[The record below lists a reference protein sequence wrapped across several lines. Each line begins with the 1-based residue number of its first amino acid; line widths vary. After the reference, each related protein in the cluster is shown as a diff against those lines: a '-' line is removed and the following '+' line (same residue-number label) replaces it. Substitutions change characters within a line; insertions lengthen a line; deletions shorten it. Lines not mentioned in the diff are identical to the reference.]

1 MINIIQKFLIPYV
14 FNEVKIYLAI
24 ISVLFFTL
32 LYSICENDE
41 FHGWV
46 DTKKI
51 RSNEEKKFLQSIYK
65 KYVGK
70 DGFIHLNKFKE
81 IPIIMKDNKFFL
93 TDEDDEASE
102 KKEEIKNREMLF
114 KIFDKN
120 NENKITEKMF
130 MKMPLKLDMVSKFS
144 QGYSTTYPD
153 QQNNNNNAVNTIF
166 DRFYFSCI
174 IQSNLGLGDIYP
186 SSRRVRLI
194 MLLQVFVTYVIIILP
209 YSSFFLLK

>member
-1 MINIIQKFLIPYV
+1 MINLIQKFLIPYV

-51 RSNEEKKFLQSIYK
+51 RSNEEKKFLKSLYN

-70 DGFIHLNKFKE
+70 DGFVHLKDFIKM
-81 IPIIMKDNKFFL
+81 PIIMKDNKFYL
-93 TDEDDEASE
+93 TDEDSE
-102 KKEEIKNREMLF
+102 ESQKKEEIKNRETLF

-120 NENKITEKMF
+120 NENSITEKMF
-130 MKMPLKLDMVSKFS
+130 LKMPLKLDMVSKFS

-153 QQNNNNNAVNTIF
+153 QQDNNNAVNTIF

-194 MLLQVFVTYVIIILP
+194 MLLQVFITYVIIILP
-209 YSSFFLLK
+209 YSSFFLLR

>member
-1 MINIIQKFLIPYV
+1 MINVIQKFLIPYL

-51 RSNEEKKFLQSIYK
+51 RSNEEKKYLQSLFN
-65 KYVGK
+65 KYVNKNGTLNLK
-70 DGFIHLNKFKE
+70 DFVKM
-81 IPIIMKDNKFFL
+81 PIIMKDNKFFL
-93 TDEDDEASE
+93 TDDDDEQSSE
-102 KKEEIKNREMLF
+102 KEEIKNKETLF

-120 NENKITEKMF
+120 NNNTITEKMF
-130 MKMPLKLDMVSKFS
+130 LKMPLKLDMVSKFS

-153 QQNNNNNAVNTIF
+153 QQDNNNAVNTIF

>member
-1 MINIIQKFLIPYV
+1 MINVIQKFLIPYL

-51 RSNEEKKFLQSIYK
+51 RSNEEKKYLQSLFN
-65 KYVGK
+65 KYVNKNGTLNLK
-70 DGFIHLNKFKE
+70 DFIKM
-81 IPIIMKDNKFFL
+81 PIIMKDNKFFL
-93 TDEDDEASE
+93 TDDDNDQPSE
-102 KKEEIKNREMLF
+102 KEEIKNKETLF

-120 NENKITEKMF
+120 NNNTITEKMF
-130 MKMPLKLDMVSKFS
+130 LKMPLKLDMVSKFS

-153 QQNNNNNAVNTIF
+153 QQDNNNAVNTIF

>member
-1 MINIIQKFLIPYV
+1 MINVIQKFLIPYL

-51 RSNEEKKFLQSIYK
+51 RSNEEKKYLQSLFN
-65 KYVGK
+65 KYVNKNGTLNLK
-70 DGFIHLNKFKE
+70 DFVKM
-81 IPIIMKDNKFFL
+81 PIIMKDNKFFL
-93 TDEDDEASE
+93 TDDDDEKAQE
-102 KKEEIKNREMLF
+102 KEEIKNKETLF

-120 NENKITEKMF
+120 NSNKITEKMF
-130 MKMPLKLDMVSKFS
+130 LKMPFKLDMVSKFS

-153 QQNNNNNAVNTIF
+153 QQDNNNAVNTIF

>member
-1 MINIIQKFLIPYV
+1 MINVIQKFLIPYV

-51 RSNEEKKFLQSIYK
+51 RSNEEKKYLQSLYK
-65 KYVGK
+65 KFVNKNGTLNLK
-70 DGFIHLNKFKE
+70 DFIKM
-81 IPIIMKDNKFFL
+81 PIIMKDNKFFL
-93 TDEDDEASE
+93 TDDDDEKAQE
-102 KKEEIKNREMLF
+102 KEEIKNRETLF

-120 NENKITEKMF
+120 NDNTITEKMF
-130 MKMPLKLDMVSKFS
+130 LKMPLKLDMVSKFS

-153 QQNNNNNAVNTIF
+153 QQDNNNAVNTIF

>member
-1 MINIIQKFLIPYV
+1 MINILQKFLIPYV

-51 RSNEEKKFLQSIYK
+51 RSNEEKKYLQSLYNK
-65 KYVGK
+65 FVGK
-70 DGFIHLNKFKE
+70 DGFVHLKKFLE
-81 IPIIMKDNKFFL
+81 MPIIMKDNKFFL
-93 TDEDDEASE
+93 TDDDDEKSQE
-102 KKEEIKNREMLF
+102 KKEIKNRETLF

-120 NENKITEKMF
+120 NEDKLTEKMF
-130 MKMPLKLDMVSKFS
+130 LKMPLKLDMVSKFS
-144 QGYSTTYPD
+144 QVYSTTYPN
-153 QQNNNNNAVNTIF
+153 QQDNNNAVNTIF